1 MTTPLEGLN
10 VVDIGWLMVGPVSA
24 RYLAELGADTIKVET
39 GKRLDP
45 LRGLG
50 PFKDGQ
56 TGPERTLSYHWINA
70 GKRGLA
76 VDLKSPQG
84 LDLVRRLVA
93 GADIFIESF
102 TPGAI
107 DEMGLSYAELSAR
120 NPGLIMVST
129 GLLGRKG
136 TMGLGMS
143 GTGMTGAA
151 FAGATNLVGWPDR
164 PPTGPYG
171 PWTDAVA
178 PRFVVAAVLAALHR
192 RGQTGRGD
200 YIDLAQAEAGLQ
212 FLSPVYFDFAVNR
225 VVAERAGTAG
235 SPLRVPCSAYPCE
248 GVDRWL
254 VIDADTP
261 KAWDALRAL
270 LAPALDDPVFSTLV
284 GRLRSRET
292 IDARIAGW
300 TRTRDPGETE
310 ALLQRAG
317 IPAHVVCNDHELA
330 FDPDLEACAYQQRI
344 EDPVIGEGWIPGPQ
358 YRLTRTPHAPTRAG
372 PRIGDASEEI
382 LISKLGLSAAD
393 VERLRHEGV
402 LA

>member
-1 MTTPLEGLN
+1 
-10 VVDIGWLMVGPVSA
+10 
-24 RYLAELGADTIKVET
+24 
-39 GKRLDP
+39 
-45 LRGLG
+45 
-50 PFKDGQ
+50 
-56 TGPERTLSYHWINA
+56 
-70 GKRGLA
+70 
-76 VDLKSPQG
+76 
-84 LDLVRRLVA
+84 
-93 GADIFIESF
+93 
-102 TPGAI
+102 
-107 DEMGLSYAELSAR
+107 
-120 NPGLIMVST
+120 
-129 GLLGRKG
+129 
-136 TMGLGMS
+136 
-143 GTGMTGAA
+143 
-151 FAGATNLVGWPDR
+151 
-164 PPTGPYG
+164 G